1 MTCTHR
7 TYFYG
12 NKPNL
17 EDSYFYTI
25 HDMEI
30 EFGLVVPIY
39 EFIFIV
45 QVHFYLKINYCGD
58 TDKQKRDMC
67 EKI

>member
-1 MTCTHR
+1 
-7 TYFYG
+7 
-12 NKPNL
+12 
-17 EDSYFYTI
+17 
-25 HDMEI
+25 MEI